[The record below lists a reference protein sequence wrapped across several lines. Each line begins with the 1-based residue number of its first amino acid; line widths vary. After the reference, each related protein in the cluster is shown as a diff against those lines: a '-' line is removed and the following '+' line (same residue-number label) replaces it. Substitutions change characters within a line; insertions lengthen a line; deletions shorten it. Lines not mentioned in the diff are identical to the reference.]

1 MPWEKTYPVSGVVQ
15 YKGKPVPG
23 AELAFFPVDA
33 SFPDEVRP
41 KAKSNPAGSFDIWT
55 YVQSDG
61 IPAGKYRVTVVQH
74 EVSVSK
80 GTIVAKPNAL
90 PSKYATLDKTDLQ
103 IEIQPNANGS
113 IAIDLK

>member
-15 YKGKPVPG
+15 YKGKPVAG
-23 AELAFFPVDA
+23 AELAFFPVDV
-33 SFPDEVRP
+33 SFPDDVRP
-41 KAKSNPAGSFDIWT
+41 KAKSDPSGTFDIWT

-90 PSKYATLDKTDLQ
+90 PNKYATLDKTDLQ
-103 IEIQPNANGS
+103 IEIQPNDRGP